1 VKLTDTQLVI
11 LSAASQREDRGVEL
25 PPNLKGGAAQKVVSK
40 LLGKGLV
47 EEVPA
52 RDSLPA
58 WRRHDHDG
66 PIALRITANGLD
78 ALGIEG
84 SPQASSQSAE
94 NADQPAP
101 AASPKGASRAPKPS
115 RKPKQQHRAK
125 QLQRVVRSK
134 SKQAQVLA
142 MLRRANGA
150 TIAAI
155 MAKTG
160 WQAHSVRGFLAGTVR
175 TKLGL
180 KLVSEKIGE
189 KRVYRITD

>member
-11 LSAASQREDRGVEL
+11 LSAASQREDRGIEL

-40 LLGKGLV
+40 LLGEGLL

-52 RDSLPA
+52 CDSLPV
-58 WRRHDHDG
+58 WRRHDHEG
-66 PIALRITANGLD
+66 PIALHLTPAGL
-78 ALGIEG
+78 AAIGIEG
-84 SPQASSQSAE
+84 SPQPSSQE
-94 NADQPAP
+94 ADNDPPAT
-101 AASPKGASRAPKPS
+101 ATSRKSASRPRKAS
-115 RKPKQQHRAK
+115 RKPKK
-125 QLQRVVRSK
+125 QRTKHPKRPVRSN

-150 TIAAI
+150 TIPAI
-155 MAKTG
+155 MDKIG

-180 KLVSEKIGE
+180 TLVSEKIGD
-189 KRVYRITD
+189 KRIYRITD